1 MHPKNYYY
9 YFWLRTRR
17 TVDVYVLH
25 FGANVIKL
33 VSVER
38 DDIWVL
44 MFAVGDDEQ
53 STKLVES
60 FNDAAVSQLIVNAN
74 CVALQLPVNR

>member
-1 MHPKNYYY
+1 
-9 YFWLRTRR
+9 
-17 TVDVYVLH
+17 V
-25 FGANVIKL
+25 
-33 VSVER
+33 
-38 DDIWVL
+38 
-44 MFAVGDDEQ
+44 FAIGDDEQ